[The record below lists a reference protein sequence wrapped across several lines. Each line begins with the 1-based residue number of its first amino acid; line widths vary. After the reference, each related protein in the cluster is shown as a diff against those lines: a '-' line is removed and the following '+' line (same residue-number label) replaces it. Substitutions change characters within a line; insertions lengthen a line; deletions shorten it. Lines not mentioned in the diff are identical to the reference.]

1 MALIDRDYL
10 CFLCKIS
17 GTRFEMSRIISW
29 LVWQLGKVLWPFFS
43 YRPVWKAPHFV
54 TFDIFQDEEKA
65 KLTHSRLLELCRGVA
80 TEHVLHK
87 YNIVDPSIASLTSKP
102 AKLVCQ
108 LYEKYGA
115 REPGTAHLPPG
126 TSTNSAKRP
135 TKKLPLL
142 IYGCFEN
149 LRLPPFKHVSVL
161 FPVIPKCVWRVKNY
175 SPLRLN
181 KWWSLSYTLYLRFL
195 EIGSS
200 SLGPSILIPAA
211 AQGIVPK
218 SVQLQL

>member
-1 MALIDRDYL
+1 MSLVALIDRDYL
-10 CFLCKIS
+10 CYLWKIS
-17 GTRFEMSRIISW
+17 GIRFEMSRIIYW
-29 LVWQLGKVLWPFFS
+29 LVWQLWKVLWPFFS

-126 TSTNSAKRP
+126 TSTNSAKDQRRSSCYLF
-135 TKKLPLL
+135 TAAFKISVLL
-142 IYGCFEN
+142 
-149 LRLPPFKHVSVL
+149 PFKHASVL
-161 FPVIPKCVWRVKNY
+161 FPAIPKCVWGVKNY
-175 SPLRLN
+175 SRLSICGSVDLIN
-181 KWWSLSYTLYLRFL
+181 EDRCLYICHF
-195 EIGSS
+195 
-200 SLGPSILIPAA
+200 
-211 AQGIVPK
+211 
-218 SVQLQL
+218 

>member
-1 MALIDRDYL
+1 MSLVALIDRDYL
-10 CFLCKIS
+10 CFLWKIS

-29 LVWQLGKVLWPFFS
+29 LVWQLEKVLWPFFS

-115 REPGTAHLPPG
+115 REPGTVHLPPG
-126 TSTNSAKRP
+126 TSTNCKRP
-135 TKKLPLL
+135 TKKLQLL

-175 SPLRLN
+175 SPLSICGSVDLINDDRCLI
-181 KWWSLSYTLYLRFL
+181 LYICDF
-195 EIGSS
+195 
-200 SLGPSILIPAA
+200 
-211 AQGIVPK
+211 
-218 SVQLQL
+218 

>member
-1 MALIDRDYL
+1 MVLGLRCRALSLDLYG
-10 CFLCKIS
+10 S
-17 GTRFEMSRIISW
+17 WERFCD
-29 LVWQLGKVLWPFFS
+29 PFFS

-102 AKLVCQ
+102 AKLVCR

-126 TSTNSAKRP
+126 TSTNSCKRP

-149 LRLPPFKHVSVL
+149 FRLPPFKHVSVL

-175 SPLRLN
+175 SPLSICGSVDLINDDRCLI
-181 KWWSLSYTLYLRFL
+181 LYICDF
-195 EIGSS
+195 
-200 SLGPSILIPAA
+200 
-211 AQGIVPK
+211 
-218 SVQLQL
+218 

>member
-1 MALIDRDYL
+1 MAA
-10 CFLCKIS
+10 
-17 GTRFEMSRIISW
+17 
-29 LVWQLGKVLWPFFS
+29 GKGFVTLFS

-126 TSTNSAKRP
+126 TSTNSAKDQRR
-135 TKKLPLL
+135 KLPLL

-175 SPLRLN
+175 SPLSICGSVDLTYDDRCLI
-181 KWWSLSYTLYLRFL
+181 LYICDF
-195 EIGSS
+195 
-200 SLGPSILIPAA
+200 
-211 AQGIVPK
+211 
-218 SVQLQL
+218 

>member
-1 MALIDRDYL
+1 MSLVALIDRDYL
-10 CFLCKIS
+10 CFLWKIS

-29 LVWQLGKVLWPFFS
+29 LVWQLGKVLWPFFL

-126 TSTNSAKRP
+126 TSTNCKRP
-135 TKKLPLL
+135 TKKLHLL
-142 IYGCFEN
+142 TYGCFEN

-161 FPVIPKCVWRVKNY
+161 FPAIPKCVWGVKNY
-175 SPLRLN
+175 SPLSICGLVDLINGYR
-181 KWWSLSYTLYLRFL
+181 SLILYICHF
-195 EIGSS
+195 
-200 SLGPSILIPAA
+200 
-211 AQGIVPK
+211 
-218 SVQLQL
+218 